1 MLTPSIFE
9 ENFIDDLF
17 GFPEMKELSNV
28 ERKLY
33 GRRANRMM
41 KTDIRENDEN
51 YEVSIDLPGFKKE
64 ELTVELQ
71 DGYITI
77 TAAKGLDKDENNKKG
92 KLIRQERYAG
102 SMTRSFYI
110 GENVQKEDVEA
121 TYRHGVLK
129 LTVPKKAMEK
139 VLEKGKEVT
148 KEEFD
153 AFVEEHFPTEA
164 AELEDEHDHEAE
176 TVEEGDTTEGEG
188 ADVEES
194 EGENSE
200 G

>member
-17 GFPEMKELSNV
+17 GFPEMKELSNM
-28 ERKLY
+28 EKKLY

-51 YEVSIDLPGFKKE
+51 YEVSIDLPGFKKDE
-64 ELTVELQ
+64 ITVELQ

-102 SMTRSFYI
+102 SMTRSFFI

-121 TYRHGVLK
+121 TYRHGVLT

-139 VLEKGKEVT
+139 IPEKNLI
-148 KEEFD
+148 
-153 AFVEEHFPTEA
+153 AI
-164 AELEDEHDHEAE
+164 
-176 TVEEGDTTEGEG
+176 EG
-188 ADVEES
+188 
-194 EGENSE
+194 
-200 G
+200 